1 MPRDDTRP
9 TGHRLIDKA
18 ALNGEVRRPGQTVR
32 DGDVIAVGVGCAKAE
47 REMMAAAKTA
57 SLVHGYDV
65 VTQALACESEFGL
78 QFLAWLQGREHAG
91 RCEVADAGA
100 QGATNGVW
108 GGNGRGV
115 PVPGTALLSTDVDAM
130 LRAIMQRPAILQ
142 EFDEW
147 LTDRR
152 NGV

>member
-1 MPRDDTRP
+1 MQSDERT
-9 TGHRLIDKA
+9 A
-18 ALNGEVRRPGQTVR
+18 VRAPGQTVR
-32 DGDVIAVGVGCAKAE
+32 DNDLIAVGVGLGSAE
-47 REMMAAAKTA
+47 REMLKAAKAA

-65 VTQALACESEFGL
+65 VTQALKCASEFGL

-91 RCEVADAGA
+91 RCEVEDAGA

-108 GGNGRGV
+108 GGNGQGV

-142 EFDEW
+142 EFDQW
-147 LTDRR
+147 LTDRA

>member
-1 MPRDDTRP
+1 MRRDTRP
-9 TGHRLIDKA
+9 TGHRLIDNA

-91 RCEVADAGA
+91 RPCATLVDDLREPRPQFWMPPPDFLPHRLALKHEDEVI
-100 QGATNGVW
+100 T
-108 GGNGRGV
+108 
-115 PVPGTALLSTDVDAM
+115 PT
-130 LRAIMQRPAILQ
+130 LRRLHEQI
-142 EFDEW
+142 DH
-147 LTDRR
+147 LTLAR
-152 NGV
+152 

>member
-1 MPRDDTRP
+1 MR
-9 TGHRLIDKA
+9 G
-18 ALNGEVRRPGQTVR
+18 
-32 DGDVIAVGVGCAKAE
+32 GDVIAVGVGCAKAE

-65 VTQALACESEFGL
+65 VTQALKCESEFGL

-100 QGATNGVW
+100 QGTANGSW
-108 GGNGRGV
+108 GGNGQGV
-115 PVPGTALLSTDVDAM
+115 PVPSTALLSTDVDAM
-130 LRAIMQRPAILQ
+130 LQAIMQRPAILQ